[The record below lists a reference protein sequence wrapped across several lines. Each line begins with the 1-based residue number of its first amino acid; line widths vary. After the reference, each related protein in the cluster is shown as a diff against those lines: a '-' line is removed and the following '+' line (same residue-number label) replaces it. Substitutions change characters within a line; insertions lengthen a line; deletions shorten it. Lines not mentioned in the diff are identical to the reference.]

1 MKKHKRLVWGI
12 IIAVVI
18 VGGAIEAY
26 FASKFI
32 DWEPLLAKVQP
43 LLAQAGLMPPATNEF
58 VASGFIEAEE
68 VDIAP
73 ELGGR
78 VVALYTPEGA
88 EVVAGQSLVHL
99 DDALLEAQIE
109 AARANVA
116 TATAA
121 LAQVKAGAR
130 PEQIR
135 QAEIAVTQAEAAREG
150 AYQAWQ
156 DALAIRNQS
165 QELNLQIVQAQTQ
178 VKVAEAAL
186 AQATAL
192 KDAATIA
199 EKGFDDA
206 QKAMGEILDAWNQ
219 IPESQ
224 RPPKPTFDTQLD
236 FHLIPNAYWKAWI
249 GVNTTQAELTAAR
262 TALRDLYAVRDHPQ
276 DLIAQANAAG
286 TQYTATLALEQ
297 EAQAQLESL
306 RGGATPEE
314 IEVFTAQVAQAEAA
328 LDTLVSQREKFT
340 VTSPIDGVML
350 GLSIHAGELAA
361 PGATM
366 LTLGDLDKVKLI
378 VYVSEDRLGQI
389 AIGQTVSVR
398 VDSFPERTFT
408 GTIVAIADEA
418 EFTPRNVQ
426 TQAERVNM
434 VFAVDIEIPNPD
446 HALKPGMPADAQL
459 ISQEQ

>member
-12 IIAVVI
+12 IIIVAV
-18 VGGAIEAY
+18 VGGAVEVY

-32 DWEPLLAKVQP
+32 DFTSLLAKVQP
-43 LLAQAGLMPPATNEF
+43 LLAQAGLMPPVTNTF
-58 VASGFIEAEE
+58 VASGFIEAEQ

-78 VVALYTPEGA
+78 VIALYVTEGA
-88 EVVAGQSLVHL
+88 EVAAGQSLVHL

-109 AARANVA
+109 AAQANVA
-116 TATAA
+116 TAAAA

-135 QAEIAVTQAEAAREG
+135 QAEIAVTQAEATREG

-156 DALAIRNQS
+156 DALAIRNQP
-165 QELNLQIVQAQTQ
+165 QELTLQIVQAQTR

-192 KDAATIA
+192 KDAAAIA
-199 EKGFDDA
+199 EQGFDDA
-206 QKAMGEILDAWNQ
+206 QEAMGEILDAWNQ

-236 FHLIPNAYWKAWI
+236 FHLIPNVYWKAWI
-249 GVNTTQAELTAAR
+249 GVNTAQAELTAAR
-262 TALRDLYAVRDHPQ
+262 TALRDLVALRDHPQ

-286 TQYTATLALEQ
+286 AQYTATLALEQ

-306 RGGATPEE
+306 RAGAAQEE
-314 IEVFTAQVAQAEAA
+314 IEVFAAQVAQAQAA

-350 GLSIHAGELAA
+350 GLSIHTGELAA

-366 LTLGDLDKVKLI
+366 LTLGDLEKVKLT

-389 AIGQTVSVR
+389 AIGQTVAVQ
-398 VDSFPERTFT
+398 VDSFPDRAFT
-408 GTIVAIADEA
+408 GTVVAIADEA

-446 HALKPGMPADAQL
+446 QALKPGMPADAQL
-459 ISQEQ
+459 APQE